1 LCVGTGSS
9 SPRSTACRPL
19 VRALSF
25 SSYIP
30 LNPKPRSSS
39 LAQASAESLRQRSEE
54 DDRGLQPDR
63 DCDVLSG
70 LSGYETKFKTG
81 ELFDKLMVA
90 GLRRRGWTESA
101 IGELHKRYVSVQQ
114 TTPDDAPSVSLI
126 IPHRFINNARSNLCQ
141 EL

>member
-1 LCVGTGSS
+1 V
-9 SPRSTACRPL
+9 RSLLLLLQTPQPQA
-19 VRALSF
+19 ALS
-25 SSYIP
+25 
-30 LNPKPRSSS
+30 
-39 LAQASAESLRQRSEE
+39 QASSKPQPSPFDKEAKKTT
-54 DDRGLQPDR
+54 DPDPDR
-63 DCDVLSG
+63 DVLSG

-101 IGELHKRYVSVQQ
+101 IDELHKRYVSVQQ